1 MNINLLKIISI
12 SIFISGCT
20 SAVKLSDF
28 GTIDYLEYRNMD
40 ESKPSKMIPIVR
52 NSEGC
57 FRKEDLDE
65 REVITMNFAE
75 HWDVDRILFSK
86 ELDFEVSYKEDGVTL
101 KSVIAKEQDVYIEE
115 ATCIFYDKFWMRHS
129 TFRSVRKSK

>member
-1 MNINLLKIISI
+1 MNLNILIAITI

-20 SAVKLSDF
+20 SAIRLSDF
-28 GTIDYLEYRNMD
+28 GNVTYLEYRNIN
-40 ESKPSKMIPIVR
+40 ELLPSKMIPIVR

-65 REVITMNFAE
+65 REIVTMNYDE
-75 HWDVDRILFSK
+75 LWDVDRILFSK

-101 KSVIAKEQDVYIEE
+101 NSIRAKEQDVYIEE
-115 ATCIFYDKFWMRHS
+115 ATCSFYDKFWMRHS
-129 TFRSVRKSK
+129 MFRSVRKSK